1 MWLAI
6 WWSDPE
12 LEAGGEVWSC
22 ILTFSASSL
31 PIGEDERS
39 LRMTTSPSSAGMST
53 RSGGGEVGSS
63 GGGQSGRLGRDAEED
78 LKLESSFG
86 ASKLSGDSK
95 IVLVTV
101 LCSSI
106 VSSIAT
112 KAAVF
117 GCVSPLLISEVFI
130 SKGSG
135 SDMRVSNSWCFFF
148 HSSFFLWVLL

>member
-39 LRMTTSPSSAGMST
+39 LRMTTSPSSAGMSI